1 MCLEVPKKQ
10 IDDITRFR
18 QLQKLS
24 KHDTIREQMDGRT
37 ELRSSGICY
46 HNKDKPIAV
55 YDSGVGGL
63 PYLQWLLERL
73 PGERFVYLADHAHFP
88 YGEKPLE
95 ELRAII
101 PAAVEKLI
109 AAADP
114 KLVVIACN
122 TASVVALAELRQ
134 RFGIPFV
141 GVVPAVKPAAEQS
154 SQCKVGLFATRRTI
168 EDPYTDDLIRRFASH
183 CEVVRYAEGDIVDLV
198 ERRYFSTGKE
208 ERRALLRPAAQHFL
222 AAGVDHLV
230 LACTHFV
237 FLKRELEEL
246 MDGKAAVIDSRYGVG
261 QQVLRIVQREGL
273 SCDGSFPREEPH
285 RFYITGSDSNEQYRA
300 FAAHFGLAWGGEL

>member
-1 MCLEVPKKQ
+1 
-10 IDDITRFR
+10 
-18 QLQKLS
+18 
-24 KHDTIREQMDGRT
+24 MDGTAKRQAT
-37 ELRSSGICY
+37 GIRY
-46 HNKDKPIAV
+46 YYRDKPIAV

-73 PGERFVYLADHAHFP
+73 PAERFVYLADHGHFP
-88 YGEKPLE
+88 YGEKTIE
-95 ELRAII
+95 ELRTII

-109 AAADP
+109 AETDP
-114 KLVVIACN
+114 KMVVIACN

-154 SQCKVGLFATRRTI
+154 SLCKIGLFATRRTI

-183 CEVVRYAEGDIVDLV
+183 CKVVRYAEGGIVDLV
-198 ERRYFSTGKE
+198 EQNYFSTDKE
-208 ERRALLRPAAQHFL
+208 ERRALLRPAAKHFL

-237 FLKRELEEL
+237 YLKRELEEL
-246 MDGKAAVIDSRYGVG
+246 MEGTAEVIDSRYGVG
-261 QQVLRIVQREGL
+261 RQVLRIVRREGL
-273 SCDGSFPREEPH
+273 AFEGKLPREEPH
-285 RFYITGSDSNEQYRA
+285 RFYITGRADHQQYRA
-300 FAAHFGLAWGGEL
+300 FAAHFGLAWGGVL